1 MSLKFTALCLMP
13 CLLSACASIADA
25 GTLVNVQITDRV
37 SGEILPQYRH
47 HGKLYVAGTPGA
59 RYSINVRNKSNGRVM
74 GIVSVNGVNAVS
86 GQTADTLQQGYVL
99 SPWSSAEIAG
109 WRKNL
114 NEVAA
119 FYFTNLSDSYAG
131 RTGRPLNVGVI
142 GVAVFEEDLPVIQP
156 QEVGPQADAASA
168 GERAKSAPSAPA
180 ATSSREGASFGSS
193 ANKAMARE
201 EAKLGTG
208 HGERIDAPTQYT
220 SFKRL
225 TKAPAEVITIYYD
238 SRTNLLAQGVIPST
252 IGRKP
257 NPFPGNFVP
266 DPEG

>member
-25 GTLVNVQITDRV
+25 GTLVDVQITDRV

-74 GIVSVNGVNAVS
+74 GIVSVDGVNAVS

-238 SRTNLLAQGVIPST
+238 SRTNLGYVQTEVGILNLRQT
-252 IGRKP
+252 
-257 NPFPGNFVP
+257 
-266 DPEG
+266 